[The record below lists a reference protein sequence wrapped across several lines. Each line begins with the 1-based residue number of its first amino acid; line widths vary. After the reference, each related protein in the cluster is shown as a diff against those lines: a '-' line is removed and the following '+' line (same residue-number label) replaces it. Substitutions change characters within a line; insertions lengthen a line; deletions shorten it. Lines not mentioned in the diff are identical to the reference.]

1 MSQGRRFLRMVTGVY
16 LLLSG
21 LAKAEDATKPV
32 VTVIQGSIKGIS
44 TTVPGVSSPV
54 HKYLGIP
61 FAAPPERFSPPTV
74 PGPFVPNPYDASTL
88 KPACIQEFNC
98 KLFATSPFGGCAGH
112 GESEWL
118 LTIMIDPEDTRAFTI
133 ALFNNPPPASESE
146 DCLYLNVFTPVIAN
160 RTAERSTLLP
170 VMVWIYGGGLQFG
183 YGGLPVY
190 DGSSIAGH
198 QGVLVVTF
206 NYRTNV
212 FGFPNSPELPRSK
225 INLGFL
231 DQRQALTWVQD
242 NIASFGGDPS
252 KVTIFG
258 ESAGGISVD
267 DLITSSY
274 YTPLFRAGIM
284 QSGQDSSHTIAERQE
299 PGFGALS
306 WATLVSGLNCTNAS
320 SPLACVRAVDAL
332 TIKSV
337 AEHAG
342 LQFWRSTDNV
352 TYVSNPSQRR
362 KEGLI
367 ANVPI
372 LIGTNA
378 QEGTVS
384 TYGQSDINAYIQA
397 TFPGNETLQR
407 EVQAAYPVGRDG
419 LLTNFSVIAQIE
431 TDFIFHCRAATLA
444 NISLAHYPTFRYF
457 YNSSFANIQ
466 PFPELG
472 VYHSSEIALVFGN
485 LPPNA
490 TKEELAL
497 SKVMQKAWADFA
509 KHPVQGPGWSEDV
522 VAEFTVH
529 GIKNVTA
536 GELDQKCGLFHFD
549 SP

>member
-1 MSQGRRFLRMVTGVY
+1 
-16 LLLSG
+16 
-21 LAKAEDATKPV
+21 
-32 VTVIQGSIKGIS
+32 
-44 TTVPGVSSPV
+44 V
-54 HKYLGIP
+54 H
-61 FAAPPERFSPPTV
+61 R
-74 PGPFVPNPYDASTL
+74 
-88 KPACIQEFNC
+88 
-98 KLFATSPFGGCAGH
+98 
-112 GESEWL
+112 ESEWL
-118 LTIMIDPEDTRAFTI
+118 LTIMIDPDTTRAFNM

-146 DCLYLNVFTPVIAN
+146 DCLYLNVFTPVIADH
-160 RTAERSTLLP
+160 TADRSTLLP

-198 QGVLVVTF
+198 QGVVVVTF

-212 FGFPNSPELPRSK
+212 FGFPSSPELPRPK

-231 DQRQALTWVQD
+231 DQRQALAWVQD

-258 ESAGGISVD
+258 ESAGALSVD
-267 DLITSSY
+267 ALITSSY
-274 YTPLFRAGIM
+274 YTPPFRAAIM
-284 QSGQDSSHTIAERQE
+284 QSGQDSIHTVAERQA
-299 PGFGALS
+299 PDIGALS

-320 SPLACVRAVDAL
+320 SALACVRAVDAL

-342 LQFWRSTDNV
+342 LQFWASIDNV
-352 TYVSNPSQRR
+352 THVSNPSQRR

-384 TYGQSDINAYIQA
+384 TYGQSDINAYLQA

-431 TDFIFHCRAATLA
+431 TDFLFHCVSLFCFVRLSHLTHQCLDMRFLGTAACRPLLSLSLRPHLTRRPTNHQL
-444 NISLAHYPTFRYF
+444 NSISHY
-457 YNSSFANIQ
+457 
-466 PFPELG
+466 
-472 VYHSSEIALVFGN
+472 
-485 LPPNA
+485 
-490 TKEELAL
+490 
-497 SKVMQKAWADFA
+497 
-509 KHPVQGPGWSEDV
+509 
-522 VAEFTVH
+522 
-529 GIKNVTA
+529 
-536 GELDQKCGLFHFD
+536 
-549 SP
+549 